1 MGGQRD
7 VADAPPIEAYDV
19 DASLTNFE
27 GMGAKL
33 LPLTLVPGA
42 ATLPTAARR
51 THPLR
56 RRRGVL
62 VPYDGGAAYSSS
74 SDSIR
79 PQTSAICSASGRNV
93 TRKWSR

>member
-42 ATLPTAARR
+42 ATPGRIWEQAEMLGGPVTWTQRSRLTTGFVDAAVDVPTNDRSELLLIRR
-51 THPLR
+51 TLQPA
-56 RRRGVL
+56 G
-62 VPYDGGAAYSSS
+62 
-74 SDSIR
+74 
-79 PQTSAICSASGRNV
+79 
-93 TRKWSR
+93 

>member
-42 ATLPTAARR
+42 ATLPT
-51 THPLR
+51 P
-56 RRRGVL
+56 VN
-62 VPYDGGAAYSSS
+62 P
-74 SDSIR
+74 
-79 PQTSAICSASGRNV
+79 PASR
-93 TRKWSR
+93 